1 MAAYTCVSC
10 SATVFGAKGVC
21 EICGA
26 RLPTPAQTL
35 VEVPVQ
41 EYQPAESVTL
51 TVVRKDGSDGP
62 SYTLVSMSGT
72 DHVIGRDEGDLPF
85 PDDPWMSPRHA
96 KLYWKNREL
105 WVADLDSEKGVYLR
119 LNEPRELESGDLFMA
134 GEQTFRF
141 EFESEKKQVSLFRV
155 VCLDE
160 SVDEE
165 NTVESK
171 TGAIRVG
178 RENGEIVCAQD
189 PYMSRRHCQVHL
201 DDERFLLCDLG
212 SRNGTCVRMK
222 EATRLQPEDFFFV
235 GQKLFRVAFD

>member
-1 MAAYTCVSC
+1 MAVYTCISC
-10 SATVFGAKGVC
+10 SATVFGAKGMC

-26 RLPTPAQTL
+26 RLPSPSHTQQDMK
-35 VEVPVQ
+35 VK

-72 DHVIGRDEGDLPF
+72 DHIIGRNEGDLPF
-85 PDDPWMSPRHA
+85 PEDPWMSPRHA

-119 LNEPRELESGDLFMA
+119 LNAPAELQSGDLFMA
-134 GEQTFRF
+134 GEQIFRF
-141 EFESEKKQVSLFRV
+141 EIESKKKKAMLFRV
-155 VCLDE
+155 VCLGEDSDDE
-160 SVDEE
+160 SS
-165 NTVESK
+165 VESE

-178 RENGEIVCAQD
+178 REKGEIVCEKD
-189 PYMSRRHCQVHL
+189 PFMSRRHCQVHL
-201 DDERFLLCDLG
+201 EEERVFLSDLG
-212 SRNGTCVRMK
+212 SRNGTFVRMK
-222 EATRLQPEDFFFV
+222 DATRLQPDDFFFV